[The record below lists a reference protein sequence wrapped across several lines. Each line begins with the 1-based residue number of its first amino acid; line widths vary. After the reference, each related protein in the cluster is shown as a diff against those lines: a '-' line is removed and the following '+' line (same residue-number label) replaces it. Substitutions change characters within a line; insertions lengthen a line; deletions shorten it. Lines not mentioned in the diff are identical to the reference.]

1 MLKYLNYLYSKLK
14 DITYSEIFYSPQ
26 GEGHY
31 TGVVSAWVRLFSCNL
46 QCDGFGQKDPTDV
59 NTYQLPYKTCDISNI
74 KRMKDL
80 PVFETGCDSSY
91 SWSKKFKHLAK
102 TQSIEKTVDELE
114 NILPTKKFLHKDSKQ
129 ETHLCITGGEP
140 LINQNQIVA
149 MLQEFERRE
158 NLPKFITIETNGTQK
173 LSDDF
178 KKYFKKY
185 IVEGN
190 ELFLSVSPKLF
201 SITGEKRAKA
211 IKPEIIKEYYELSS
225 KGQLKFVIDNKQ
237 PSQIE
242 LEELVSIFRIY
253 GIWYNV
259 WCMPLGALKEQ
270 QYKIAREVAE
280 YASSKGYYTCAR
292 VHTYLFGN
300 EIGT

>member
-1 MLKYLNYLYSKLK
+1 MK

-31 TGVVSAWVRLFSCNL
+31 TGVASAWIRFFSCNL
-46 QCDGFGQKDPTDV
+46 QCDGFGQKDPTNP
-59 NTYQLPYKTCDISNI
+59 NTYDLPYKTCDASDI

-102 TQSIEKTVDELE
+102 TQSVIEAVNELE
-114 NILPTKKFLHKDSKQ
+114 NILPTKKFLHKNSKQ
-129 ETHLCITGGEP
+129 EAHLCITGGEP
-140 LINQNQIVA
+140 LINQDQIVGL
-149 MLQEFERRE
+149 LQEFERRG
-158 NLPKFITIETNGTQK
+158 NLPKFVTIETNGTQR
-173 LSDDF
+173 LNDCF
-178 KKYFKKY
+178 KRFIEKY
-185 IVEGN
+185 ISEGN

-201 SITGEKRAKA
+201 SITGEKREKA
-211 IKPEIIKEYYELSS
+211 FKPEIIKEYYDLSF
-225 KGQLKFVIDNKQ
+225 KGQLKFVIDNNLT
-237 PSQIE
+237 SQNE
-242 LEELVSIFRIY
+242 MEELISILREY
-253 GIWYNV
+253 EVYYNI